1 MIWLILQ
8 HKADYTLKYTPEEI
22 QTYLETRLMIEA
34 KEYPAF
40 AAEGRSVT
48 LASSKRAGLGEYLF
62 IYIGWLKGA

>member
-1 MIWLILQ
+1 
-8 HKADYTLKYTPEEI
+8 
-22 QTYLETRLMIEA
+22 MIEA

-62 IYIGWLKGA
+62 IYIG